1 MGTFNRLHLIRQVDL
16 FTLRLFLSAIEE
28 RQIGLAAIR
37 ENIAPSTA
45 TKRIQMLEDIAGV
58 ELLERGPK
66 GVVPSAAGLVLER
79 CARSI
84 FGDLDAMRSEIALL
98 TGAVRGELSIVSAR
112 TIIVPLLARV
122 IGEFGGEYPQVE
134 LALEET
140 ENADVVRRVARGD
153 ADLGV
158 FAAAHHLDL
167 SGVDVTP
174 YRQDRLVAVVP
185 PNHALATR
193 DAVGFR
199 ELAAGGLIAPSSLLG
214 AFRAAAVRL
223 GMEFGSPHRVR
234 SGEVAIGLVQAG
246 LGVTVVPECLLDYAL
261 LSRVAVLD
269 FDEHWAVRHI
279 HLATP
284 SARPKSPAT
293 RAFIAQLLD
302 RPLDGDATVREVLR
316 TPAPPTWVILTD

>member
-1 MGTFNRLHLIRQVDL
+1 MATFNRLHLIRQVDL

-45 TKRIQMLEDIAGV
+45 TKRIQVLEDIAGV

-66 GVVPSAAGLVLER
+66 GVVPSAAGAVLER
-79 CARSI
+79 YVRSI
-84 FGDLDAMRSEIALL
+84 FGDLDAMRSEIASL
-98 TGAVRGELSIVSAR
+98 TESVQGELSIVSAR
-112 TIIVPLLARV
+112 SIIVPLLARA
-122 IGEFGGEYPQVE
+122 IGEFGAEYPRVE
-134 LALEET
+134 VALQET
-140 ENADVVRRVARGD
+140 ENADVVRQVARGD

-185 PNHALATR
+185 PDHALAAR
-193 DAVGFR
+193 GAAGFG
-199 ELAAGGLIAPSSLLG
+199 ELAAAGLIAPSSLLG

-223 GMEFGSPHRVR
+223 GVEFRSPHRVR

-246 LGVTVVPECLLDYAL
+246 LGVTVVPECLLDYAV

-269 FDEHWAVRHI
+269 FDEPWAVRHI

-284 SARPKSPAT
+284 SGRAKSPAART
-293 RAFIAQLLD
+293 FVAQLLD
-302 RPLDGDATVREVLR
+302 RPMDGDATVREVLQ
-316 TPAPPTWVILTD
+316 TPPAHVATAS